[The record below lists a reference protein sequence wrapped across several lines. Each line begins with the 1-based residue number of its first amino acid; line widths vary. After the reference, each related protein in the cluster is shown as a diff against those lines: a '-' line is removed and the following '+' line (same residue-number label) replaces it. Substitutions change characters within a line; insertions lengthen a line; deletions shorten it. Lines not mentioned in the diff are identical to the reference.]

1 MRLSL
6 ITPTRDR
13 MALLEGLLRSLESQT
28 YRDFEIIVAVDGSTD
43 GTLTLLESIKRRN
56 PFSLEIIAL
65 TGEGRA
71 KARNAAIRAATGEV
85 LVFMDDD
92 LTLEPDVL
100 ARHNAFH
107 EMFQNSIALG
117 PVKFP
122 DGVTRFSSRPQWVN
136 VSGCNTSVPR
146 VPALKTGLFDEE
158 LAQYGGEDL
167 EWGYRLEQHGL
178 KPRALAD
185 AVVHHHGPRI
195 PSVEKARAAGF
206 NAVMIAKKHGT
217 RVAMQL
223 GVHPTMLAA
232 KRVVLNP
239 VGDLLFRAAEDY
251 AFERAYLEGARAGW
265 EAVESFS

>member
-1 MRLSL
+1 
-6 ITPTRDR
+6 
-13 MALLEGLLRSLESQT
+13 MAPLEGLLQSLEAQT
-28 YRDFEIIVAVDGSTD
+28 YRDFELVVAVDGSTD

-56 PFSLEIIAL
+56 PFALEIIAL

-71 KARNAAIRAATGEV
+71 KARNAAIRAATGDV

-107 EMFQNSIALG
+107 EMFKNSIAIG

-122 DGVTRFSSRPQWVN
+122 DGNTRFSNRPQWVN
-136 VSGCNTSVPR
+136 MSGCNSSLPR
-146 VPALKTGLFDEE
+146 VAALETELFDET

-167 EWGYRLEQHGL
+167 EWGYHLEQHGL
-178 KPRALAD
+178 KIRALPD

-195 PSVEKARAAGF
+195 PDVEKARAAGF
-206 NAVMIAKKHGT
+206 NAVMIAQKHGA

-232 KRVVLNP
+232 KRLVLNP
-239 VGDLLFRAAEDY
+239 VGDVLFRSAEDY

-265 EAVESFS
+265 KEKASDTELGKT